1 MKAMAGSIRSHGLFF
16 QNHFRNCLPNFP
28 SAPSCIIPHVQ
39 TFEYIALSSAGV
51 RVTGEL
57 AGPTE
62 QAVLAE
68 LEARKL
74 VPVSVAPKA
83 ARLGLPL
90 LRRRSIS
97 ARKLGT
103 SYRQIAELLHAGVP
117 LLRALRLLANRR
129 SDPRTAAVFRD
140 LAEAVAGGEDLAGS
154 MSKKPEAFPVYHVA
168 MVRAGEKG
176 GFLENVMSRL
186 GQVVLK
192 QAELRSQIAGSLIY
206 PAVLVGAGGFI
217 LIAVFALFVPKF
229 RKAFPKNIEL
239 PALTKLV
246 LGIGEAVSTYG
257 LLTAALLIVAAVAG
271 FVLSRRAAVK
281 RRIVAA
287 KTNAPVI
294 GPIVRA
300 LAAARFCRL
309 LGTMMASGVPM
320 LAAMNIAKDA
330 AGNTLFEE
338 AIDKAAE
345 AVRAGQP
352 LAGPLNESGLFEDD
366 VIEMISVAETANNLE
381 TVLVN
386 IAETLETRV
395 DRLLGVALRLLE
407 PLMILTIA
415 VIVATVAAGL
425 LLPMTRLG

>member
-1 MKAMAGSIRSHGLFF
+1 M
-16 QNHFRNCLPNFP
+16 
-28 SAPSCIIPHVQ
+28 Q
-39 TFEYIALSSAGV
+39 TFEYIALSAAGV

-57 AGPTE
+57 AGPSE

-83 ARLGLPL
+83 ASLGLPL
-90 LRRRSIS
+90 LSRRGTIS
-97 ARKLGT
+97 PRKLGT

-117 LLRALRLLANRR
+117 LLRALRLLGNRR
-129 SDPRTAAVFRD
+129 SDPRTAGVFRD
-140 LAEAVAGGEDLAGS
+140 LAEAVSGGEDLAGS
-154 MSKKPEAFPVYHVA
+154 MGKKPETFPVYHVA

-176 GFLENVMSRL
+176 GFLENVMARL

-206 PAVLVGAGGFI
+206 PAVLVGAGALI
-217 LIAVFALFVPKF
+217 LVAVFVFFVPRF

-239 PALTKLV
+239 PTLTKVV
-246 LGIGEAVSTYG
+246 LGIGDALSTYG
-257 LLTAALLIVAAVAG
+257 LWTAAFLIVAAIAG
-271 FVLSRRAAVK
+271 FVLSRRPAVK
-281 RRIVAA
+281 RRLVVA
-287 KTNAPVI
+287 KTNAPII

-320 LAAMNIAKDA
+320 LAAMNIAKEA
-330 AGNTLFEE
+330 AGNMLFEE
-338 AIDKAAE
+338 AIDKAAD

-352 LAGPLNESGLFEDD
+352 LAGPLSESGLFEDD
-366 VIEMISVAETANNLE
+366 VIEMVSVAETANNLE

-407 PLMILTIA
+407 PLMILSIA
-415 VIVATVAAGL
+415 LIVATVAAGL
-425 LLPMTRLG
+425 ILPMTLLG